1 MAEGRETMV
10 NAAEGRTVVARLR
23 LATLV
28 FFGIFVFASTFS
40 IAISQI
46 SLSITVLLWMALC
59 LLDPTFRP
67 GRLLLAFPLA
77 AFILVSII
85 SSLLS
90 GAPSAALGNLKNYL
104 LFVIV
109 WLTASLAAHGSV
121 RRNVYGVLLV
131 SGTGSALFGVVIYFL
146 GMGRGSLERTPGS
159 FSNSMTFGGIM
170 MLLLSLYSAVSIAR
184 GIPRR
189 LRIFSII
196 AAAAASAALLLTQTR
211 SSWLGMFVS
220 GIVILVVL
228 RRRWIPVYLALVAA
242 WVILAPGLYRDRIRT
257 MFDPQ
262 FRTNIQRINMIKG
275 GVSIFREH
283 PVIGTG
289 PVDLGDIYR
298 EHMPPEAVHV
308 HGHMHNIFLHV
319 AVTLGT
325 LGLAAFVW
333 LLVAIFRIV
342 GKNLRLDLP
351 PPGRALT
358 AGSLGAMTGFIV
370 NGMFDWNFGDAE
382 VLTMM
387 LIIVGLNA
395 AVYREYGA
403 GLSAAPLDSR
413 PEGSVY

>member
-1 MAEGRETMV
+1 M
-10 NAAEGRTVVARLR
+10 NAAEGRPVVARLR
-23 LATLV
+23 LATLM

-40 IAISQI
+40 IAVSQI
-46 SLSITVLLWMALC
+46 SLSITVLLWTALC
-59 LLDPTFRP
+59 VLDPAFRP
-67 GRLLLAFPLA
+67 GQLVLALPLA
-77 AFILVSII
+77 AFTLVSII

-90 GAPSAALGNLKNYL
+90 GDPAAALGNLKNYL

-109 WLTASLAAHGSV
+109 WLTASLAAQGSV
-121 RRNVYGVLLV
+121 RRNVYGILLV
-131 SGTGSALFGVVIYFL
+131 SGTGSAVFGVVIYFL
-146 GMGRGSLERTPGS
+146 GMGRGSLDRTPGS
-159 FSNSMTFGGIM
+159 FSNEMTFGGIM

-211 SSWLGMFVS
+211 SSWLAMFVS
-220 GIVILVVL
+220 VIVILAVL
-228 RRRWIPVYLALVAA
+228 RRRWIPVYLVLVVA
-242 WVILAPGLYRDRIRT
+242 WVMLAPGAYRDRIATIWDHR
-257 MFDPQ
+257 
-262 FRTNIQRINMIKG
+262 FRTNVQRINLVKG
-275 GVSIFREH
+275 GISIFREH

-325 LGLAAFVW
+325 LGLLAFVW
-333 LLVAIFRIV
+333 LLGAIFRIV
-342 GKNLRLDLP
+342 GRNLRLDLP

-370 NGMFDWNFGDAE
+370 NGLFDWNFGDAE

-395 AVYREYGA
+395 AVYRERCA
-403 GLSAAPLDSR
+403 GLSAAPLDPR
-413 PEGSVY
+413 PDKRVY